1 MHPASRVQSDSK
13 GAVDGTS
20 PPRGPVFVHRLV
32 RVWSFSTGCGSCG
45 ARTRVGGQCGWMR
58 SQLAFHA
65 TNQFGLITREQVLAA
80 GLSEGEIR
88 RLTRPDGAGGV
99 DRTSTRRTSSH

>member
-58 SQLAFHA
+58 
-65 TNQFGLITREQVLAA
+65 R
-80 GLSEGEIR
+80 SEEHTSELQSLMRISYAVFS
-88 RLTRPDGAGGV
+88 LKKHKIILLLNFLLL
-99 DRTSTRRTSSH
+99 STRNI